1 MRAILI
7 PIIGLLLVVFAS
19 CGVKNQC
26 EINHEGDICVR
37 NYTDLQVEVYVEN
50 IYAFT
55 LSSGGSNCVT
65 KPVGSYNVRFI
76 NLDQENTVS
85 VVVQECEETKVN
97 VSF

>member
-1 MRAILI
+1 MRALLI
-7 PIIGLLLVVFAS
+7 SIFAVLLVVFAS

-55 LSSGGSNCVT
+55 LSSGSSNCIT

-76 NLDQENTVS
+76 NLDQENIIS
-85 VVVQECEETKVN
+85 VVVEECEETKVN